1 MNQENTSVRLYHG
14 ELVVKR
20 FTNFSKKHDDAAKH
34 HRTAGCQWHRKGH
47 PAIAGWPEDARV
59 SDGWLIRTE
68 LLIN

>member
-34 HRTAGCQWHRKGH
+34 HRTAGCQLHRKGH
-47 PAIAGWPEDARV
+47 PAMP
-59 SDGWLIRTE
+59 DGQWATRYQLS
-68 LLIN
+68 